1 MVPESDVVNW
11 VKVRGEGEGE
21 GEEVTTR
28 SREGGTN
35 TSPHSLSPAPT
46 SGCI

>member
-11 VKVRGEGEGE
+11 VKVRGEGE